1 MRKRCLAT
9 VVGDRVLHLF
19 MKGNI
24 NKPGQVEKG
33 RGRGASLEQDR
44 RYKAPPNG
52 RGKQSGEKGETS
64 RSHIES
70 EIETLRRTNGCLNK
84 SLNLTLFLPHN
95 LVGVTESYHV
105 GGQGSL
111 KVKQV

>member
-9 VVGDRVLHLF
+9 VVGDTVLSLF
-19 MKGNI
+19 MTGNI

-33 RGRGASLEQDR
+33 GGRGASPERDR

-52 RGKQSGEKGETS
+52 RGKQSGEKAETS

-70 EIETLRRTNGCLNK
+70 EIETYTRMNGCLNI
-84 SLNLTLFLPHN
+84 
-95 LVGVTESYHV
+95 
-105 GGQGSL
+105 SL
-111 KVKQV
+111 KLYIISTA